1 MYGGS
6 SYGGG
11 YGGGGGGYGGRSG
24 GFGGGGG
31 GYGGGFGGGGGKF
44 ADPGSRLGRPD
55 WKRMDL
61 MPFKKDFYKEH
72 EDVANRGSSA
82 IRDWTQEKEVGVIEK
97 GNNKCPRPVFKFEE
111 CNFPSYILK
120 CIQKCKF
127 TEPTAIQS
135 IGFPIGLSGLNMVGI
150 SRTGS
155 GKTLAF
161 LLPSMLHIRAQEPI
175 RRGDG
180 PIAVVLLPTRE
191 LAQQVE
197 QVSKDFVESSDIYT
211 TCVFGGAPKGPQIR
225 DLEKGVEIVIATP
238 GRLLDFLE
246 AGKTNLKRCTY
257 LVLDEADRMLDMGF
271 EPQIRKIIDQ
281 IRPDRQLLM
290 YSATWLKE
298 VQALADD
305 FLGDNYI
312 HATIGSTKLSCNKRI
327 LQIVDICDQYEKDEK
342 LMKLISHLME
352 ERESKTIVFTETKR
366 RADELTYK
374 MKRLRWEA
382 AAIHGDKSQS
392 ERDHV
397 LKRFR
402 SGRIPILIATDVAS
416 RGLGTYRKYPTPSIR
431 VTSSGALA
439 ARSVP
444 IVVPCF

>member
-1 MYGGS
+1 M
-6 SYGGG
+6 
-11 YGGGGGGYGGRSG
+11 
-24 GFGGGGG
+24 
-31 GYGGGFGGGGGKF
+31 
-44 ADPGSRLGRPD
+44 
-55 WKRMDL
+55 
-61 MPFKKDFYKEH
+61 
-72 EDVANRGSSA
+72 
-82 IRDWTQEKEVGVIEK
+82 IQ
-97 GNNKCPRPVFKFEE
+97 CPRPVFKFEE

-161 LLPSMLHIRAQEPI
+161 LLPSMLHIRAQVISLIILDQLYNFFQEPI

-257 LVLDEADRMLDMGF
+257 LVSITE
-271 EPQIRKIIDQ
+271 
-281 IRPDRQLLM
+281 
-290 YSATWLKE
+290 YSTYSCLTCSI
-298 VQALADD
+298 
-305 FLGDNYI
+305 LG
-312 HATIGSTKLSCNKRI
+312 
-327 LQIVDICDQYEKDEK
+327 
-342 LMKLISHLME
+342 
-352 ERESKTIVFTETKR
+352 
-366 RADELTYK
+366 
-374 MKRLRWEA
+374 
-382 AAIHGDKSQS
+382 
-392 ERDHV
+392 
-397 LKRFR
+397 
-402 SGRIPILIATDVAS
+402 S
-416 RGLGTYRKYPTPSIR
+416 R
-431 VTSSGALA
+431 
-439 ARSVP
+439 
-444 IVVPCF
+444 